1 MVRCL
6 NAKEISILLT
16 PRTVTAGIKRP
27 VRAHV
32 KDTNAWISEPARYF
46 FSNFDTH
53 VKTNQK
59 MACFL
64 FPFSYF
70 FSKAR
75 IIAICNI
82 KKKQLTENSFEI
94 LEFLLKV
101 KKKFNRLTILLQGC
115 EHRRGS
121 SSGL

>member
-27 VRAHV
+27 VRALV

-59 MACFL
+59 MACLEDCFL

-82 KKKQLTENSFEI
+82 KKN
-94 LEFLLKV
+94 
-101 KKKFNRLTILLQGC
+101 N
-115 EHRRGS
+115 
-121 SSGL
+121 